1 MEKKQNNTSG
11 HYNEMLPVI
20 DKYGRK
26 ELIAHLVDPEKLR
39 DMLARF
45 HVHIYTPMPLS
56 LQGWKSSDMCVCVC
70 VCMTICTKY
79 RIRILTLG
87 ISKLLFLVVPKF

>member
-26 ELIAHLVDPEKLR
+26 ELIAHLVDPEKLNSGTIR
-39 DMLARF
+39 AYLELKNSNTLAF
-45 HVHIYTPMPLS
+45 
-56 LQGWKSSDMCVCVC
+56 
-70 VCMTICTKY
+70 
-79 RIRILTLG
+79 
-87 ISKLLFLVVPKF
+87 